1 MPYLHSVSILNTN
14 APLQCFITHRH
25 QISSAERHSTKCLSL
40 CNTKHISDTF
50 WFLLQVCQNLL
61 KAAKSGDVDTVR
73 IFLKCTNDNCT
84 TDDQYRNTPL
94 IYAAGYGHV
103 EVVRVLLEGGENVER
118 ANANKRT
125 ALHAAA
131 WKGHLEVCRLLLD
144 WGAKVDPLDRW
155 NEIPLHDAAQQGHL
169 SVAKLLLERG
179 ANVRMKKDDG
189 YTPLHYAAKS
199 GNISLVKLLLERGA
213 DVREKDNKGRTAR
226 EVARNSGQLDVVAWF
241 DSVGHE

>member
-1 MPYLHSVSILNTN
+1 M
-14 APLQCFITHRH
+14 
-25 QISSAERHSTKCLSL
+25 
-40 CNTKHISDTF
+40 
-50 WFLLQVCQNLL
+50 
-61 KAAKSGDVDTVR
+61 
-73 IFLKCTNDNCT
+73 
-84 TDDQYRNTPL
+84 
-94 IYAAGYGHV
+94 
-103 EVVRVLLEGGENVER
+103 
-118 ANANKRT
+118 
-125 ALHAAA
+125 
-131 WKGHLEVCRLLLD
+131 LD

-155 NEIPLHDAAQQGHL
+155 NKIPLHDAAQQGHL

-179 ANVRMKKDDG
+179 ADVRMKKDDG